1 MFGIAQKSLLVCLA
15 LAVLCVAGCQIVHVK
30 DHHGKPIKWANVST
44 STRASGS
51 SNFPVK
57 TDMLGNATLM
67 ISQEQPGTREWL
79 VVSKEG
85 YITRRVIRPDD
96 PNVEVVLPKAPQ
108 SRVDAKKKE

>member
-1 MFGIAQKSLLVCLA
+1 MFGIAQKSLPVCLS

-44 STRASGS
+44 STRGSGS

-57 TDMLGNATLM
+57 TDLLGNATLM

-79 VVSKEG
+79 EVSKEG
-85 YITRRVIRPDD
+85 YITRRIIRPDD
-96 PNVEVVLPKAPQ
+96 ATVPVILMKAPP
-108 SRVDAKKKE
+108 SRVDAEKKK